1 VSEMKLVVLGAAGR
15 MGGALIRTVSEI
27 DGVVLSGAVE
37 RPDSPAIG
45 EDAGQLAGLAANA
58 VTITDQPIDVLVNA
72 DGVLDFTAPDAT
84 VATAELAAQ
93 ARIVHVIGTTGCS
106 DDDNARIAAAARHA
120 AIIKSGN
127 MSLGVN
133 LLALLA
139 QQAARA
145 LDADFDIEVLEMH
158 HRHKVDAPSGTAL
171 MLGEAAARGRGVD
184 LAREAVRSRDG
195 HTGARPRGAIGFAT
209 LRGGSVIGNHSVILA
224 GEGETITLSHSASD
238 RAIYARGAVKA
249 ALCGRDRKP
258 GLYGMASTAC
268 ACPSRTERMEPEEPV
283 YRLAR
288 C

>member
-1 VSEMKLVVLGAAGR
+1 MGVSEMKLVVLGAAGR
-15 MGGALIRTVSEI
+15 MGCALIRTVSEI

-120 AIIKSGN
+120 AIVKSGN

-224 GEGETITLSHSASD
+224 GEGETITLSHSAGD

-249 ALCGRDRKP
+249 ALWGRDRKP
-258 GLYGMASTAC
+258 GLYGMADVLGLS
-268 ACPSRTERMEPEEPV
+268 E
-283 YRLAR
+283 
-288 C
+288 